1 MKVNEIFYSLQGEGC
16 YSGTPAVFIR
26 LSGCNLRCPFCDTQ
40 HESGTEMS
48 EAEIV
53 EVLKQWP
60 TRFVVL
66 TGGEPLLQI
75 TEKFL
80 YELRHYFV
88 AVETNG
94 TQPLIEGLDWI
105 TLSPK
110 DEWLGERARPV
121 LDWTDEL
128 KVLYDGANDPSRYD
142 YIRAECRSLQPI
154 DTGNMKLN
162 AIIRQKAV
170 DYCLQHPEWSL
181 SLQIHKILKI
191 R

>member
-1 MKVNEIFYSLQGEGC
+1 M
-16 YSGTPAVFIR
+16 
-26 LSGCNLRCPFCDTQ
+26 
-40 HESGTEMS
+40 
-48 EAEIV
+48 
-53 EVLKQWP
+53 
-60 TRFVVL
+60 L

>member
-1 MKVNEIFYSLQGEGC
+1 MKVNEIFYSLQGEG
-16 YSGTPAVFIR
+16 YHAGTAAVFVR

>member
-88 AVETNG
+88 AVETNE

-121 LDWTDEL
+121 LEWTDEL

>member
-75 TEKFL
+75 TKKFL

-128 KVLYDGANDPSRYD
+128 KVLYDGANDPSRYE

-181 SLQIHKILKI
+181 SLQIHKLLKI

>member
-121 LDWTDEL
+121 LEWTDEL